1 MLLRAA
7 LERET
12 LTLDIRV
19 YADEIAVFP
28 LALRLLIHL
37 HETALFLLRE
47 KRLDGRD
54 DTERGNVALRLDLSG
69 ETGMYPRRF
78 DVGAVCDV
86 RGAGVRESAPPGK
99 DRDASG
105 DAAREAP
112 PAETARAHAA
122 DAVLRADLHDLR
134 NAAVEIGQYAHAD
147 GASLAEPQRHVAAVI
162 HGNEIRAAGEYEK
175 IGQALCVLLPVRSVG
190 VMGDG
195 RTYEQVGEAEEREA
209 TAAIGVSVGSP
220 VARTDSAMTR
230 GSPVS
235 SE

>member
-1 MLLRAA
+1 
-7 LERET
+7 
-12 LTLDIRV
+12 
-19 YADEIAVFP
+19 
-28 LALRLLIHL
+28 
-37 HETALFLLRE
+37 
-47 KRLDGRD
+47 
-54 DTERGNVALRLDLSG
+54 
-69 ETGMYPRRF
+69 MYPRRF

-162 HGNEIRAAGEYEK
+162 HGNEIRAAGEE
-175 IGQALCVLLPVRSVG
+175 PVRHG
-190 VMGDG
+190 VRHRSGNGRHRRERRLAGRKDRFRHDAGQPGEFGIIHAVRVLPQYGQRPGDLGERVAQKRESRRRQITEVFVSAPGGHHHG
-195 RTYEQVGEAEEREA
+195 RRAVIEEYAPVIQDAE
-209 TAAIGVSVGSP
+209 GFVHQCF
-220 VARTDSAMTR
+220 
-230 GSPVS
+230 
-235 SE
+235 

>member
-47 KRLDGRD
+47 KRLDSRD

-78 DVGAVCDV
+78 DVE
-86 RGAGVRESAPPGK
+86 RTAGKRP
-99 DRDASG
+99 
-105 DAAREAP
+105 
-112 PAETARAHAA
+112 
-122 DAVLRADLHDLR
+122 
-134 NAAVEIGQYAHAD
+134 
-147 GASLAEPQRHVAAVI
+147 
-162 HGNEIRAAGEYEK
+162 
-175 IGQALCVLLPVRSVG
+175 
-190 VMGDG
+190 
-195 RTYEQVGEAEEREA
+195 
-209 TAAIGVSVGSP
+209 
-220 VARTDSAMTR
+220 
-230 GSPVS
+230 
-235 SE
+235 